1 MRNITRNKRQTQA
14 HTKYTTTSISSLN
27 NYQHFYFW
35 TTIETRQLPISIY
48 GSVTINSFQCKLIS
62 VCVAIHCIRSVFF
75 SADLKLKVMVK
86 LMAMVASVNIY
97 LPPSIALLPSRLS
110 FNPIPHC
117 FCVGKSSL
125 LIPPR
130 IHGRVS
136 TGKARASSA
145 AAVVETIPVTLSLSL

>member
-1 MRNITRNKRQTQA
+1 MGNITRNKRQTQA

-75 SADLKLKVMVK
+75 QQISNSSYGKTNGDGG
-86 LMAMVASVNIY
+86 IGEH
-97 LPPSIALLPSRLS
+97 LPSTVNRLATES
-110 FNPIPHC
+110 TQIQPHPTLFLC
-117 FCVGKSSL
+117 RQVISVDSSKNSW
-125 LIPPR
+125 PR
-130 IHGRVS
+130 FHR
-136 TGKARASSA
+136 
-145 AAVVETIPVTLSLSL
+145 